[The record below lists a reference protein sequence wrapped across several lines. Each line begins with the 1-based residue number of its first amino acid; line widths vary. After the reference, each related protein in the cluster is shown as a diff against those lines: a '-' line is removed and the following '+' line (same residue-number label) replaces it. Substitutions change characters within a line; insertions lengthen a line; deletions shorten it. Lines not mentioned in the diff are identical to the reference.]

1 MNHLLWNLYAGIKN
15 GYSAKKIKIK
25 QPKNNLCAEILN
37 IFYKEGFIKSYQI
50 DPLNPKKFEI
60 FLKYNMGQPIITN
73 LTPMSIPSKKI
84 YIKVSGLW
92 KLHNG
97 LSVFILST
105 TRGFLTDKQCKQ
117 MNLGGKVFCKVK

>member
-1 MNHLLWNLYAGIKN
+1 
-15 GYSAKKIKIK
+15 
-25 QPKNNLCAEILN
+25 
-37 IFYKEGFIKSYQI
+37 
-50 DPLNPKKFEI
+50 
-60 FLKYNMGQPIITN
+60 MGQPIITN